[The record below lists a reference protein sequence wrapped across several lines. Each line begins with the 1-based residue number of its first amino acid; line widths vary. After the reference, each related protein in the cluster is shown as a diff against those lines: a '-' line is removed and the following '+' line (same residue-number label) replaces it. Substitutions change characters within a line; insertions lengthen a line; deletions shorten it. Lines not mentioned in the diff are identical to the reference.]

1 MHGFMQFD
9 GNFTITET
17 ASLDKAQAYKA
28 VNSSTTMNTG
38 REHTYDY
45 KGIGGDVEVLSVVPM
60 CIGSYVW
67 EDKGELGTQDDED
80 IGLKG
85 ITVKLFDDQ
94 NNELNSTVTKDEG
107 VYEFCN
113 LPEGR
118 YRVCVATPEADGNY
132 VFGPTP
138 IQTREDNNDSELD
151 SNIAFV
157 KDSFNC
163 SGVYDLWANTEP
175 IEKESA
181 QGDDQDDNADKLGNM
196 TVDFGFVKK
205 IFDLALIKTV
215 ENKKDKYA
223 IGDTVTF
230 KITVKNQGDVN
241 ATDVVIK
248 DTIPTGLDCSQDN
261 NWSNGVLVRPIPL
274 IVPDDES
281 SVKISCEITEDV
293 GEKGT
298 IINVAEIES
307 AKNPYDL
314 NDTDSKPGE
323 NPCSTDMG
331 NNDNYDGGTSDGC
344 DDVDPAPIKIDQH
357 FDLALVKFVKS
368 SGSIY
373 KPGDN
378 VTFTIGVG
386 NQGTLTGRNIQIR
399 DIIPEGLE
407 LVEDSTWKLDG
418 DEAVLKTPIPSLAP
432 EANTTIDITFK
443 IKEAFNGDK
452 IVNIAE
458 IKSAENDLNLT
469 DDDSKPDHRD
479 ECTNDK
485 DNNPDYADSGCDDE
499 DPAVITVSKTN
510 LSATPST
517 AATACDCAAEESDK
531 VDAINLMGVALMLLV
546 SLLMGVLAMRPR
558 TSL

>member
-1 MHGFMQFD
+1 MQFE
-9 GNFTITET
+9 GNFTITDKLI
-17 ASLDKAQAYKA
+17 LDKAIGYKA
-28 VNSSTTMNTG
+28 VKSSESESSNDTS
-38 REHTYDY
+38 HDY

-94 NNELNSTVTKDEG
+94 NNELNSTVTTDGG

-118 YRVCVATPEADGNY
+118 YRVCVATPEGGEDY
-132 VFGPTP
+132 IFGPTP
-138 IQTREDNNDSELD
+138 KQTTDDNNDSELD

-157 KDSFNC
+157 KEDGFNC
-163 SGVYDLWANTEP
+163 SGIYDLWANTEP
-175 IEKESA
+175 VEEKGA
-181 QGDDQDDNADKLGNM
+181 PGDDQDDNADKLGNM

-205 IFDLALIKTV
+205 VFDLALIKKVAGDKTKYKPG
-215 ENKKDKYA
+215 ENVNF
-223 IGDTVTF
+223 T
-230 KITVKNQGDVN
+230 ITVINQGDID
-241 ATDVVIK
+241 AKDVLIN
-248 DTIPTGLDCSQDN
+248 D
-261 NWSNGVLVRPIPL
+261 
-274 IVPDDES
+274 IVPEGLEFVDQAQWEQDRNISEIRAHDE
-281 SVKISCEITEDV
+281 VNITVAFKIKENFE
-293 GEKGT
+293 GKG
-298 IINVAEIES
+298 IVNVAEIES
-307 AKNPYDL
+307 ADNDYDL
-314 NDTDSKPGE
+314 NDTDSVPGDKQCNNNNHE
-323 NPCSTDMG
+323 LD
-331 NNDNYDGGTSDGC
+331 NDNNLTDTDGC
-344 DDVDPAPIKIDQH
+344 DDLDPAPITIEQR
-357 FDLALVKFVKS
+357 FDLALVKSVKDPKPS
-368 SGSIY
+368 Y
-373 KPGDN
+373 KPGEE
-378 VTFTIGVG
+378 VTFIIGVG
-386 NQGTLTGRNIQIR
+386 NQGTLTGKNIQIR

-407 LVEDSTWKLDG
+407 LADSNWEQD
-418 DEAVLKTPIPSLAP
+418 DNEAVLKTPIASLAP
-432 EANTTIDITFK
+432 KAYVTREITFK

-499 DPAVITVSKTN
+499 DPAVITVSKTD
-510 LSATPST
+510 LSASPDAVDSE
-517 AATACDCAAEESDK
+517 CDCAGVESNK
-531 VDAINLMGVALMLLV
+531 VDATSLMGVVLMLLV